1 MVRLPFQI
9 LLCLVLLLGSWTAF
23 GEVMAWIPEMQVLE
37 AERVRWEEK
46 RATLPATP
54 PVQLTQ
60 RLGWHSEY
68 STSADKAEWVELN
81 LGQAQKIDTVVLIAP
96 PPNGGAV
103 GAGYGFPVRFYVE
116 LLGEGEDHERTI
128 IADFTEADFP
138 NPGLLPVVIDTK
150 GGLAQKVR
158 ITATRL
164 VGGKERFFCA
174 LGEVMLLQG
183 NHNLGAR
190 LEAIGPAAVRA
201 SSSQGTRPDWGRI
214 NLVDGHTVLGPPL
227 GTRSSPALGFRS
239 KPVSEVRAT
248 SHPWVEIDL
257 GQVAIVDEVRLF
269 PASPPQFAHS
279 HGYGFPLRYQIEL
292 REEDNELSRVLP
304 SPQSGSYNAV
314 PGDNVVSII
323 GGHRARFVRLNVLE
337 PHVSNGSVVL
347 AMAEMQVWSDGKNI
361 APGSDITASDSTEAA
376 GWSQNALVDGFA
388 SGAEILDWP
397 AWLAG
402 LSQRREVEHQLAVL
416 EAKRAN
422 LTQHWQRLGLGLI
435 IAIVVLGII
444 TALIWLQRQR
454 RTRLM
459 EMERLRQRIAQDLHD
474 EIGSSLG
481 SIALI
486 AQDILADDKHARDD
500 LAEIK
505 TIADE
510 TVDAMRDITRLMQS
524 ERYGTDDLPTLLREN
539 ASRTLRGMKHTVS
552 IDNETQTRRL
562 AVDRQRDLMLMFKEA
577 LHNITHHAEA
587 TEVAITLAQD
597 HHDIILTVRDNGHGF
612 DPAATTTGMGLTNL
626 RRRATKH
633 QGRADIA
640 SSPQGTTLTL
650 TLPLHA

>member
-1 MVRLPFQI
+1 
-9 LLCLVLLLGSWTAF
+9 
-23 GEVMAWIPEMQVLE
+23 
-37 AERVRWEEK
+37 
-46 RATLPATP
+46 
-54 PVQLTQ
+54 VQLTQ

-81 LGQAQKIDTVVLIAP
+81 LGQAQKIDSVVLIAP
-96 PPNGGAV
+96 PPNGSTV
-103 GAGYGFPVRFYVE
+103 SAGYGFPVRFYVE

-138 NPGLLPVVIDTK
+138 NPGLLPVVIDAK

-164 VGGKERFFCA
+164 IGGKERFFCA

-190 LEAIGPAAVRA
+190 LEAIGPSAVRA

-227 GTRSSPALGFRS
+227 GMRSSPALGFRS
-239 KPVSEVRAT
+239 KPVSELRAT

-257 GQVAIVDEVRLF
+257 GQVAMVDELRLF

-279 HGYGFPLRYQIEL
+279 HGYGFPVRYQIEL
-292 REEDNELSRVLP
+292 REEDNELPRVLP

-347 AMAEMQVWSDGKNI
+347 AMAEVQVWSDGKNI
-361 APGSDITASDSTEAA
+361 APGSTITASDSTEAA
-376 GWSQNALVDGFA
+376 GWSQNALADGFA
-388 SGAEILDWP
+388 SGADILDWP
-397 AWLAG
+397 TWLAG
-402 LSQRREVEHQLAVL
+402 LSQRREVEHQLAAL
-416 EAKRAN
+416 EAKRVS
-422 LTQHWQRLGLGLI
+422 LTRNWQQLGLGLLI
-435 IAIVVLGII
+435 TVAVLGII
-444 TALIWLQRQR
+444 VVLIWLQRQR
-454 RTRLM
+454 RARLM

-524 ERYGTDDLPTLLREN
+524 ERYGTDDLPTLLRET
-539 ASRTLRGMKHTVS
+539 AARTLRGLKHTVS

-562 AVDRQRDLMLMFKEA
+562 AVDRQRDLMLMLKEA
-577 LHNITHHAEA
+577 LHNITKHAA
-587 TEVAITLAQD
+587 ASEVTLTLTQD
-597 HHDIILTVRDNGHGF
+597 HRDIILTVRDNGHGF
-612 DPAATTTGMGLTNL
+612 DPAATTSGMGLTNL
-626 RRRATKH
+626 RRRAAKH
-633 QGRADIA
+633 QGRAEI
-640 SSPQGTTLTL
+640 STSPQGTTLTI

>member
-1 MVRLPFQI
+1 MRLPFQT
-9 LLCLVLLLGSWTAF
+9 LLCLVLLLGSPADSA
-23 GEVMAWIPEMQVLE
+23 EVMAWIPEMQALE
-37 AERVRWEEK
+37 VERVRLEEK
-46 RATLPATP
+46 RAALPAAP

-81 LGQAQKIDTVVLIAP
+81 LGQAQKIDSVVLIAP

-138 NPGLLPVVIDTK
+138 NPGLLPVVIDAK

-164 VGGKERFFCA
+164 IGSKQRFFCA

-239 KPVSEVRAT
+239 KPVSELRAT

-257 GQVAIVDEVRLF
+257 GQVAMVDEVRLF

-279 HGYGFPLRYQIEL
+279 HGYGFPVRYQIEL
-292 REEDNELSRVLP
+292 REEDNELPRVLP

-347 AMAEMQVWSDGKNI
+347 AMAEIQVWSDGKNI
-361 APGSDITASDSTEAA
+361 ALGGDVSAADSTDAE
-376 GWSQNALVDGFA
+376 GWSQTALVDGFA
-388 SGAEILDWP
+388 SGADILDWP
-397 AWLAG
+397 AWLTG
-402 LSQRREVEHQLAVL
+402 LSQRREVEHQLALL
-416 EAKRAN
+416 EAKRVS
-422 LTQHWQRLGLGLI
+422 LTQHWQRLSLGLI
-435 IAIVVLGII
+435 IAIAVLGII
-444 TALIWLQRQR
+444 AALIWLQQQR
-454 RTRLM
+454 RARLM

-486 AQDILADDKHARDD
+486 AQDILADDKRARDD
-500 LAEIK
+500 LTEIK

-524 ERYGTDDLPTLLREN
+524 ERYGADDLPTLLRE
-539 ASRTLRGMKHTVS
+539 ATDRMLRGMKHTLS

-577 LHNITHHAEA
+577 LHNITKHAA
-587 TEVAITLAQD
+587 ASEVTIS
-597 HHDIILTVRDNGHGF
+597 LTQNHRDLVLMVKDNGHGF
-612 DPAATTTGMGLTNL
+612 DPTATTTGMGLTNL
-626 RRRATKH
+626 RRRAAKH
-633 QGRADIA
+633 QGRADVA
-640 SSPQGTTLTL
+640 TSPRGTTLTL

>member
-1 MVRLPFQI
+1 MF
-9 LLCLVLLLGSWTAF
+9 LLGSGAAC
-23 GEVMAWIPEMQVLE
+23 GEVLAWIPEMQALE
-37 AERVRWEEK
+37 DERVRLEEK
-46 RATLPATP
+46 RGALPAAP

-81 LGQAQKIDTVVLIAP
+81 LGQAQKIDWVVLIAP

-103 GAGYGFPVRFYVE
+103 DAGYGFPVRFYVE
-116 LLGEGEDHERTI
+116 LLGEGEDTMRTI
-128 IADFTEADFP
+128 IADHTDADFP
-138 NPGLLPVVIDTK
+138 NPGLLPIVIPA
-150 GGLAQKVR
+150 GGHTAQKVR

-164 VGGKERFFCA
+164 IGSKERFFCA
-174 LGEVMLLQG
+174 LGEIMLLQG

-190 LEAIGPAAVRA
+190 LEVIGPAAVRA

-227 GTRSSPALGFRS
+227 GTHPSPALGFRS
-239 KPVSEVRAT
+239 KPVSELRAT

-257 GQVAIVDEVRLF
+257 GQVATVDEVRLF

-279 HGYGFPLRYQIEL
+279 HGYGFPVRYQIEL
-292 REEDNELSRVLP
+292 REEDNELPRVLP
-304 SPQSGSYNAV
+304 SPQSGSYTAL

-323 GGHRARFVRLNVLE
+323 GGHRARFVRLNVLD
-337 PHVSNGSVVL
+337 PHVSNGSVIL
-347 AMAEMQVWSDGKNI
+347 AMAEMQVWFDGKNI
-361 APGSDITASDSTEAA
+361 APGSDITASDSTEAE
-376 GWSQNALVDGFA
+376 GWSRNALVDGFA
-388 SGAEILDWP
+388 SGADILDWP
-397 AWLAG
+397 AWLVG
-402 LSQRREVEHQLAVL
+402 LSQRREVEYQLARL
-416 EAKRAN
+416 EAKRAS
-422 LTQHWQRLGLGLI
+422 LTRHWQRLGLGLL
-435 IAIVVLGII
+435 IAIAMLGII
-444 TALIWLQRQR
+444 AALIWLQRQHR
-454 RTRLM
+454 ARWM

-486 AQDILADDKHARDD
+486 VQDILADDKHARED
-500 LAEIK
+500 LTEIK
-505 TIADE
+505 NIADE

-524 ERYGTDDLPTLLREN
+524 ERYGADDLPTLLRET
-539 ASRTLRGMKHTVS
+539 AARTLRGIKHSVS
-552 IDNETQTRRL
+552 IDNETQTRCL

-577 LHNITHHAEA
+577 LHNITKHAEA
-587 TEVAITLAQD
+587 TEVTITLAQD
-597 HHDIILTVRDNGHGF
+597 HRDIILTVRDNGHGF

-626 RRRATKH
+626 RRRAAKH

>member
-1 MVRLPFQI
+1 MPRLFFQTS
-9 LLCLVLLLGSWTAF
+9 LFFVLLLGSGTAF
-23 GEVMAWIPEMQVLE
+23 GEVLDWIPEVQGME
-37 AERVRWEEK
+37 SERARVEEK

-68 STSADKAEWVELN
+68 SSSADKPEWVELN
-81 LGQAQKIDTVVLIAP
+81 LGQAQRIDSVVLIPP

-103 GAGYGFPVRFYVE
+103 GAGYGFPIRFYVE
-116 LLGEGEDHERTI
+116 LLGEGEDPERSI

-138 NPGLLPVVIDTK
+138 SPGLLPVLIDAK
-150 GGLAQKVR
+150 GSLAKKVR

-164 VGGKERFFCA
+164 IGSKDRFFCA

-190 LEAIGPAAVRA
+190 LEAIGPAAVLA

-227 GTRSSPALGFRS
+227 GMRSSPTFGFRS
-239 KPVSEVRAT
+239 KLVSEIRAT
-248 SHPWVEIDL
+248 SQPWVEIDL
-257 GQVAIVDEVRLF
+257 GRVAMVDEVRLF

-279 HGYGFPLRYQIEL
+279 HGYGFPVRYQIEL
-292 REEDNELSRVLP
+292 REDDHELPRVLP
-304 SPQSGSYNAV
+304 SPQSGSYSAV

-323 GGHRARFVRLNVLE
+323 GGHRARFVRLNVLD

-347 AMAEMQVWSDGKNI
+347 AMAEMQVWSEGKNI
-361 APGSDITASDSTEAA
+361 APGRDVSASDSTEAE
-376 GWSQNALVDGFA
+376 GWSRNALVDGFA
-388 SGAEILDWP
+388 SSADILDWP

-402 LSQRREVEHQLAVL
+402 LSKRREVEHQLAML
-416 EAKRAN
+416 EAKRVSLAK
-422 LTQHWQRLGLGLI
+422 HWQQLGLGLI
-435 IAIVVLGII
+435 LVIGALGIVSGV
-444 TALIWLQRQR
+444 IWLQRQR
-454 RTRLM
+454 RARLM

-486 AQDILADDKHARDD
+486 AQDILADDKHVRED
-500 LAEIK
+500 LTEIK

-524 ERYGTDDLPTLLREN
+524 ERYGTDDLPTLLRET
-539 ASRTLRGMKHTVS
+539 AARTLRGIPHTVS
-552 IDNETQTRRL
+552 IHNDTQTRRL

-577 LHNITHHAEA
+577 LHNITRHAEA
-587 TEVAITLAQD
+587 TEVKITLEQD
-597 HHDIILTVRDNGHGF
+597 HRDIVLTVHDNGHGF
-612 DPAATTTGMGLTNL
+612 DPTARTVGMGLANL

-633 QGRADIA
+633 QGKVDID
-640 SSPQGTTLTL
+640 SSTQGTTLKL
-650 TLPLHA
+650 TLPLYV

>member
-1 MVRLPFQI
+1 MPRLFFQTS
-9 LLCLVLLLGSWTAF
+9 LFFVLLLGRSTAF
-23 GEVMAWIPEMQVLE
+23 GEVMDWIPEVQAME
-37 AERVRWEEK
+37 SERARLEEK

-68 STSADKAEWVELN
+68 SSSADKPEWVELN
-81 LGQAQKIDTVVLIAP
+81 LGQAQRIDSVVLIPP

-103 GAGYGFPVRFYVE
+103 GAGYGFPIRFYVE
-116 LLGEGEDHERTI
+116 LLGEGEDPERSI

-138 NPGLLPVVIDTK
+138 NPGLLPVLIDAK
-150 GGLAQKVR
+150 GSLAKKVR

-164 VGGKERFFCA
+164 IGGKNRFFCA

-190 LEAIGPAAVRA
+190 LEAIGPAAVLA

-227 GTRSSPALGFRS
+227 GMRSSPTLGFRS
-239 KPVSEVRAT
+239 KLVSEIRAT
-248 SHPWVEIDL
+248 SQPWVEIDL
-257 GQVAIVDEVRLF
+257 GRVAMVDEVLLF

-279 HGYGFPLRYQIEL
+279 HGYGFPVRYQIEL
-292 REEDNELSRVLP
+292 REDDHELPRVLP
-304 SPQSGSYNAV
+304 SPQSGSYSAV

-323 GGHRARFVRLNVLE
+323 GGHRARFVRLNVLD

-347 AMAEMQVWSDGKNI
+347 AMAEMQVWSEGKNI
-361 APGSDITASDSTEAA
+361 APGSDIAASDSTEAE
-376 GWSQNALVDGFA
+376 GWSHNALVDGFA
-388 SGAEILDWP
+388 SSADILDWP

-402 LSQRREVEHQLAVL
+402 LSKRREVEHQLAML
-416 EAKRAN
+416 EAKRVSLAK
-422 LTQHWQRLGLGLI
+422 HWQQLGLGLI
-435 IAIVVLGII
+435 LVIGVLGIVSGV
-444 TALIWLQRQR
+444 IWLQRQR
-454 RTRLM
+454 RARLM

-486 AQDILADDKHARDD
+486 AQDILADDKHVRED
-500 LAEIK
+500 LTEIK

-524 ERYGTDDLPTLLREN
+524 ERYGTDDLPTLLRET
-539 ASRTLRGMKHTVS
+539 AARTLRGIPHTVS
-552 IDNETQTRRL
+552 IHNDTQTRRL

-577 LHNITHHAEA
+577 LHNITRHAEA
-587 TEVAITLAQD
+587 TEVKISLEQD
-597 HHDIILTVRDNGHGF
+597 HRDIVLTVHDNGHGF
-612 DPAATTTGMGLTNL
+612 DPTAKTAGMGLANL

-633 QGRADIA
+633 QGKVDID
-640 SSPQGTTLTL
+640 SSPQGTTLKL
-650 TLPLHA
+650 TLPLHV

>member
-1 MVRLPFQI
+1 MPRLFFQTS
-9 LLCLVLLLGSWTAF
+9 LFFVLLLGSGTAF
-23 GEVMAWIPEMQVLE
+23 GEVLDWIPEVQGME
-37 AERVRWEEK
+37 SERARVEEK

-68 STSADKAEWVELN
+68 SSSADKPEWVELN
-81 LGQAQKIDTVVLIAP
+81 LGQAQRIDSVVLIPP

-103 GAGYGFPVRFYVE
+103 GAGYGFPIRFYVE
-116 LLGEGEDHERTI
+116 LLGEGEDPERSI

-138 NPGLLPVVIDTK
+138 SPGLLPVLIDAK
-150 GGLAQKVR
+150 GSLAKKVR

-164 VGGKERFFCA
+164 IGSKDRFFCA

-190 LEAIGPAAVRA
+190 LEAIGPAAVLA

-227 GTRSSPALGFRS
+227 GMRSSPTFGFRS
-239 KPVSEVRAT
+239 KLVSEIRAT
-248 SHPWVEIDL
+248 SQPWVEIDL
-257 GQVAIVDEVRLF
+257 GRVAMVDEVRLF

-279 HGYGFPLRYQIEL
+279 HGYGFPVRYQIEL
-292 REEDNELSRVLP
+292 REDDHELPRVLP
-304 SPQSGSYNAV
+304 SPQSGSYSAV

-323 GGHRARFVRLNVLE
+323 GGHRARFVRLNVLD

-347 AMAEMQVWSDGKNI
+347 AMAEMQVWSEGKNI
-361 APGSDITASDSTEAA
+361 APGRDVSASDSTEAE
-376 GWSQNALVDGFA
+376 GWSHNALVDGFA
-388 SGAEILDWP
+388 SSADILDWP

-402 LSQRREVEHQLAVL
+402 LSKRREVEHQLAML
-416 EAKRAN
+416 EAKRVSLAK
-422 LTQHWQRLGLGLI
+422 HWQQLGLGLI
-435 IAIVVLGII
+435 LVIGALGIVSGV
-444 TALIWLQRQR
+444 IWLQRQR
-454 RTRLM
+454 RARLM

-486 AQDILADDKHARDD
+486 AQDILADDKHVRED
-500 LAEIK
+500 LTEIK

-524 ERYGTDDLPTLLREN
+524 ERYGTDDLPTLLRET
-539 ASRTLRGMKHTVS
+539 AARTLRGIPHTVS
-552 IDNETQTRRL
+552 IHNDTQTRRL

-577 LHNITHHAEA
+577 LHNITRHAEA
-587 TEVAITLAQD
+587 TEVKITLEQD
-597 HHDIILTVRDNGHGF
+597 HRDIVLTVHDNGHGF
-612 DPAATTTGMGLTNL
+612 DPTARTVGMGLANL

-633 QGRADIA
+633 QGKVDID
-640 SSPQGTTLTL
+640 SSTQGTTLKL
-650 TLPLHA
+650 TLPLYV

>member
-1 MVRLPFQI
+1 MPRLFFQTS
-9 LLCLVLLLGSWTAF
+9 LFFVLLLGSGTAF
-23 GEVMAWIPEMQVLE
+23 GEVLDWIPEVQGME
-37 AERVRWEEK
+37 SERARVEEK

-68 STSADKAEWVELN
+68 SSSADKP
-81 LGQAQKIDTVVLIAP
+81 QRIDSVVLIAP

-103 GAGYGFPVRFYVE
+103 GAGYGFPIRFYVE
-116 LLGEGEDHERTI
+116 LLGEGEDPERSI

-138 NPGLLPVVIDTK
+138 SPGLLPVLIDAK
-150 GGLAQKVR
+150 GSLAKKVR

-164 VGGKERFFCA
+164 IGSKDRFFCA

-190 LEAIGPAAVRA
+190 LEAIGPAAVLA

-227 GTRSSPALGFRS
+227 GMRSSPTFGFRS
-239 KPVSEVRAT
+239 KLVSEIRAT
-248 SHPWVEIDL
+248 SQPWVEIDL
-257 GQVAIVDEVRLF
+257 GRVAMVDEVRLF

-279 HGYGFPLRYQIEL
+279 HGYGFPVRYQIEL
-292 REEDNELSRVLP
+292 REDDHELPRVLP
-304 SPQSGSYNAV
+304 SPQSGSYSAV

-323 GGHRARFVRLNVLE
+323 GGHRARFVRLNVLD

-347 AMAEMQVWSDGKNI
+347 AMAEMQVWSEGKNI
-361 APGSDITASDSTEAA
+361 APGRDVSASDSTEAE
-376 GWSQNALVDGFA
+376 GWSRNALVDGFA
-388 SGAEILDWP
+388 SSADILDWP

-402 LSQRREVEHQLAVL
+402 LSKRREVEHQLAML
-416 EAKRAN
+416 EAKRVSLAK
-422 LTQHWQRLGLGLI
+422 HWQQLGLGLI
-435 IAIVVLGII
+435 LVIGALGIVSGV
-444 TALIWLQRQR
+444 IWLQRQR
-454 RTRLM
+454 RARLM

-486 AQDILADDKHARDD
+486 AQDILADDKHVRED
-500 LAEIK
+500 LTEIK

-524 ERYGTDDLPTLLREN
+524 ERYGTDDLPTLLRET
-539 ASRTLRGMKHTVS
+539 AARTLRGIPHTVS
-552 IDNETQTRRL
+552 IHNDTQTRRL

-577 LHNITHHAEA
+577 LHNITRHAEA
-587 TEVAITLAQD
+587 TEVKITLEQD
-597 HHDIILTVRDNGHGF
+597 HRDIVLTVHDNGHGF
-612 DPAATTTGMGLTNL
+612 DPTARTVGMGLANL

-633 QGRADIA
+633 QGKVDID
-640 SSPQGTTLTL
+640 SSTQGTTLKL
-650 TLPLHA
+650 TLPLYV